1 MLEGNIREEDNSQPQ
16 LALVEGDPS
25 MRQHLESL
33 IKKNWENVVL
43 ETYEDPQT
51 FLREKENQLMDLLIM
66 DPGNYQSMNEIR
78 DTILVAKQQARSI
91 MIVSE
96 FADDAENR
104 RLLSQWG
111 VSEFLAKPC
120 PDFDFEHALNRQR
133 VIHYLSL
140 IHI

>member
-1 MLEGNIREEDNSQPQ
+1 
-16 LALVEGDPS
+16 

-51 FLREKENQLMDLLIM
+51 FLRGKENQLMDLLIM

-104 RLLSQWG
+104 RLLSQW
-111 VSEFLAKPC
+111 
-120 PDFDFEHALNRQR
+120 
-133 VIHYLSL
+133 
-140 IHI
+140 